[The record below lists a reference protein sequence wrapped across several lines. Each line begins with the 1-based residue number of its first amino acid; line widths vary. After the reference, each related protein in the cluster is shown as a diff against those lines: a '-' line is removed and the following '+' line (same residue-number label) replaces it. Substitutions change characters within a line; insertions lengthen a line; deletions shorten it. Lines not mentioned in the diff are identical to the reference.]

1 MSGWGEL
8 SNNQPT
14 QEWGAADPFSS
25 SSSNTNPPQGNSNA
39 SGSSWGNPAETSG
52 GWGAATSSESTDNNW
67 SSLAHQ
73 MESTSISNN
82 QHQPGAN
89 DGFQQDASFSDQ
101 TPEYEVPTP
110 KISIEEAWPE
120 FLAADKTRDLD
131 EVKPAL
137 AKLCEA
143 YLGGEWQAVEKKL
156 RDEKCNTYLLAMEDT
171 LSFGYTLVNLKYQ
184 PDQRYRV
191 IPSFIKPGS
200 VKKGRMAIGMARNY
214 EENFAR
220 LLEGGV
226 VRSSGVLKC
235 HNCRQV
241 GHRSSEC
248 PEEKREPEKS
258 EYFGKCYNC
267 GSEDHRT
274 RTCPEPR
281 KVLTCRNCNGEGH
294 MARDCPEPPAPM
306 TCNRCGEEGHTSRD
320 CDQPR
325 TDITCNRCN
334 QPGHMSRDCSEP
346 RTDITCNRCNQPG
359 HMARECSEP
368 RTDITCN
375 RCNQTGHMARDCS
388 EPRTDITCN
397 RCGEVGHMSR
407 DCGQPRTD
415 ITCFNCDEVGHASRD
430 CEQPRREK
438 CHRCNQPG
446 HMSYDCPNEGSTDFV
461 QRRPPP
467 RTNRFGFSEGF

>member
-1 MSGWGEL
+1 MSGWGEP
-8 SNNQPT
+8 SNNLPT

-25 SSSNTNPPQGNSNA
+25 SSSNANPPKDNGA
-39 SGSSWGNPAETSG
+39 SGSSWGNPPESSG
-52 GWGAATSSESTDNNW
+52 GWGGAASSESTGNNW
-67 SSLAHQ
+67 SSLANQ

-82 QHQPGAN
+82 RHQRDNN
-89 DGFQQDASFSDQ
+89 DGFQQDASFSNQ
-101 TPEYEVPTP
+101 APEYEVPTP
-110 KISIEEAWPE
+110 EISIEEAWPE
-120 FLAADKTRDLD
+120 FSEADKTRDLD

-235 HNCRQV
+235 HNCKQV

-248 PEEKREPEKS
+248 PEERREPERS

-281 KVLTCRNCNGEGH
+281 QVLTCRNCNGEGH

-334 QPGHMSRDCSEP
+334 QPGHMSRDCTEP

-359 HMARECSEP
+359 HMARDCSEP

-375 RCNQTGHMARDCS
+375 RCSQPGHMARDCS

-397 RCGEVGHMSR
+397 RCGEPGHMSR
-407 DCGQPRTD
+407 DCEQPRTD
-415 ITCFNCDEVGHASRD
+415 MTCYNCNEVGHASRD
-430 CEQPRREK
+430 CEQPRREYCFK
-438 CHRCNQPG
+438 CNQSG
-446 HMSYDCPNEGSTDFV
+446 HKSYECPNEGSADFA

>member
-1 MSGWGEL
+1 MSGWGEPS
-8 SNNQPT
+8 SNLPT
-14 QEWGAADPFSS
+14 QEWGVADPFSS
-25 SSSNTNPPQGNSNA
+25 SSSNANPPQENNGA
-39 SGSSWGNPAETSG
+39 SGGSWGNPPESSG
-52 GWGAATSSESTDNNW
+52 GWGGATSSESTDNNW
-67 SSLAHQ
+67 SSSAHQ
-73 MESTSISNN
+73 TESASIGSI
-82 QHQPGAN
+82 QHQRGNN

-101 TPEYEVPTP
+101 APEYEVPTP

-120 FLAADKTRDLD
+120 FLEADKTRDLD

-214 EENFAR
+214 EENFTR

-226 VRSSGVLKC
+226 VRSSGILRC
-235 HNCRQV
+235 HNCKQV

-248 PEEKREPEKS
+248 PEERREPEKS

-281 KVLTCRNCNGEGH
+281 QEL
-294 MARDCPEPPAPM
+294 
-306 TCNRCGEEGHTSRD
+306 
-320 CDQPR
+320 
-325 TDITCNRCN
+325 
-334 QPGHMSRDCSEP
+334 
-346 RTDITCNRCNQPG
+346 
-359 HMARECSEP
+359 
-368 RTDITCN
+368 
-375 RCNQTGHMARDCS
+375 
-388 EPRTDITCN
+388 
-397 RCGEVGHMSR
+397 
-407 DCGQPRTD
+407 
-415 ITCFNCDEVGHASRD
+415 
-430 CEQPRREK
+430 
-438 CHRCNQPG
+438 
-446 HMSYDCPNEGSTDFV
+446 
-461 QRRPPP
+461 
-467 RTNRFGFSEGF
+467 